1 MTWDPE
7 SYLRFSDERLRPGLD
22 LLSRVPQT
30 EPKTVID
37 LGCGT
42 GTLTLLIAARW
53 PQSRVVGLDSSE
65 PMLEQARGLEQSERN
80 DVEWVLGD
88 IADWNPPVEYGLVF
102 SNAALHWVDAH
113 ESLFPRLALAVTS
126 GGTLAIQMPDNWAEP
141 THSIP
146 ARVLAGPRFTDDHR
160 RLLLRDRVASP
171 AAYRS
176 WIGPGFDIDIWQT
189 TYQHVLR
196 GVDPVLTWVTGSI
209 LAPVLDGLDPE
220 RRLLLL
226 ETCRSEYARSYP
238 TQPDGTTLLAFRRLF
253 IVARRR

>member
-22 LLSRVPQT
+22 LLSQVPET
-30 EPKTVID
+30 EPRTVID

-42 GTLTLLIAARW
+42 GTLTRLIATRW
-53 PQSRVVGLDSSE
+53 PQSHVVGLDSSE
-65 PMLEQARGLEQSERN
+65 PMLKEAKSTET
-80 DVEWVLGD
+80 DIEWVLGD

-102 SNAALHWVDAH
+102 SNAALHWVADH
-113 ESLFPRLALAVTS
+113 ENLFTRLSLAVTS

-146 ARVLAGPRFTDDHR
+146 ARVLDDPRFAEDHR

-171 AAYRS
+171 TAYRS
-176 WIGPGFDIDIWQT
+176 WIGPGFDVDIWQT
-189 TYQHVLR
+189 TYHHVLE

-209 LAPVLDGLDPE
+209 LAPVLNGLDPE
-220 RRLLLL
+220 RRHLFL
-226 ETCRSEYARSYP
+226 ENCRSEYARAYP
-238 TQPDGTTLLAFRRLF
+238 TQPDGTTVLAFRRLF